1 MRKNAPQAVEL
12 MMRHHVS
19 TLRRHLFA
27 EEDLMK
33 YEFFFIDVDNNSVP
47 ERDIVAR
54 LWKTLT
60 YRPDVAPRVE
70 QLCQGE
76 DIGQER
82 FADFLREATEAADW
96 PEDLW

>member
-1 MRKNAPQAVEL
+1 

-33 YEFFFIDVDNNSVP
+33 YEFFFIDVGASVP

-54 LWKTLT
+54 LWNTLT

-70 QLCQGE
+70 QLCRGE

-82 FADFLREATEAADW
+82 FANLLQEATEAANW